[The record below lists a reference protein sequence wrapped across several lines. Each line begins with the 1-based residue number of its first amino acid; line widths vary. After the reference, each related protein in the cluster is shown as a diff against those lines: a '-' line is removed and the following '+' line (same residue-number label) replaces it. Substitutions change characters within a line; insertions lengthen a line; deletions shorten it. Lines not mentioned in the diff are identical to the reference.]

1 MNLDARARASAQAI
15 DRSAVRVDPVAGLD
29 DLVRR
34 RRRQP
39 LRRAAAAV
47 ALVLLVL
54 VVAVWAGVVRR
65 GPAPVVQP
73 GPGPVTRIR
82 VGPKPVSVALSPG
95 TAWVLNYGNATISRV
110 NPATNRVQQTFAVPF
125 AKAQGDLVF
134 ATVADGKLWVVHG
147 TPGARETAISAIDPS
162 SSHTLTTFGFGG
174 DVIQE
179 WLAKPGDVAVGA
191 GAVWVALQGEDQVKR
206 FDVATGEL
214 LGTIPL
220 PQPTAMAIDGTTV
233 WVATADGRLRR
244 IDTRTGAVAVRAS
257 TPMVTRIRVGQGGVW
272 LMSFDGKLLRLDPRT
287 GRVVAQVPGAFQA
300 ADLAVG
306 AEGVW
311 VYDQNQGTVLQ
322 VNPDTNRIQ
331 RTIQVINRPL
341 VEVHSHVLAVGDGA
355 VWVVDKGGEAL
366 VRVDPNG

>member
-1 MNLDARARASAQAI
+1 MNVDARARASAQAI
-15 DRSAVRVDPVAGLD
+15 NRSAVRVDPFAGLD
-29 DLVRR
+29 DLLRR

-39 LRRAAAAV
+39 LRRAAAVAV
-47 ALVLLVL
+47 VLLVL
-54 VVAVWAGVVRR
+54 VVAIWVDVVRR

-82 VGPKPVSVALSPG
+82 VGPKPVSVALSAG
-95 TAWVLNYGNATISRV
+95 TAWVLNAGNATISRV
-110 NPATNRVQQTFAVPF
+110 NPATNRVQQAFAVPF
-125 AKAQGDLVF
+125 AKEQGNLVY
-134 ATVADGKLWVVHG
+134 ATVADGKLWVVHWSDS
-147 TPGARETAISAIDPS
+147 ANDTAISAIDPS
-162 SSHTLTTFGFGG
+162 SNHTLMTFELGG
-174 DVIQE
+174 DVLWE
-179 WLAKPGDVAVGA
+179 WLGKPGDVAVGA
-191 GAVWVALQGEDQVKR
+191 GNVWVALQGGEDQVKR
-206 FDVATGEL
+206 FDAATGDL
-214 LGTIPL
+214 LATIPL
-220 PQPTAMAIDGTTV
+220 PQPTALAIDGTTV
-233 WVATADGRLRR
+233 WAATADGRLRS
-244 IDTRTGAVAVRAS
+244 IDTRTGAVAVRA
-257 TPMVTRIRVGQGGVW
+257 TTQMVTRIRVGQGGVW
-272 LMSFDGKLLRLDPRT
+272 LMTFDGKLLRLDART

-331 RTIQVINRPL
+331 RTIQVIGRPL